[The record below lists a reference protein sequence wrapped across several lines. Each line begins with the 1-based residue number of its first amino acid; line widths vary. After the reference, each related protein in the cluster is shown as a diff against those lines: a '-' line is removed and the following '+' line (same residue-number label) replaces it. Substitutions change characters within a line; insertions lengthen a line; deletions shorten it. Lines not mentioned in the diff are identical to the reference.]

1 MVWAKIGSSNY
12 SGSGTSTSVSIST
25 PSKFNML
32 MYHKTVNANDSSLI
46 LRVGNAGSLD
56 PLGSYAKRF
65 SFNGVADVYNQV
77 NWGHMIAHEYSLKG
91 DSFLVCYFTNISG
104 EEKLAIGFGTE
115 ANLAGAGYAP
125 DRSENV
131 GKYATSTGTMNI
143 IGEEVTYSTNAS
155 KVTTDTNLTVLG
167 SDVDTYVVQ
176 DGAVY
181 YETDTNKEFLL
192 SNNTWKKV

>member
-1 MVWAKIGSSNY
+1 M
-12 SGSGTSTSVSIST
+12 TQ
-25 PSKFNML
+25 
-32 MYHKTVNANDSSLI
+32 
-46 LRVGNAGSLD
+46 
-56 PLGSYAKRF
+56 
-65 SFNGVADVYNQV
+65 VAVPVFEGRNT
-77 NWGHMIAHEYSLKG
+77 GAAHHYR
-91 DSFLVCYFTNISG
+91 
-104 EEKLAIGFGTE
+104 
-115 ANLAGAGYAP
+115 

-192 SNNTWKKV
+192 SNDIWTEL